1 MAEEDAKRFCLNPE
15 FQRHPDGYIVFRI
28 GRSRY
33 DISIDTAKSMLLSLS
48 ICIGDIGNEKKKKRE

>member
-1 MAEEDAKRFCLNPE
+1 MDEEEKEFYLNPE

-33 DISIDTAKSMLLSLS
+33 DISIETAKSMLLSLS
-48 ICIGDIGNEKKKKRE
+48 MCIGDIGNEKKKKRE